1 MDAVLAKLRQIG
13 QIDDAA
19 FARWFVDQRR
29 TFKPLGK
36 RALKYEL
43 RKKGLDQKVIA
54 GILAEPAGEDTAPS
68 EADLATRALT
78 KKLSRLKMTAT
89 DAKSRFETK
98 TKLIQFLLTRGFD
111 YDVAKEVV
119 EKALKMEYTQ
129 D

>member
-1 MDAVLAKLRQIG
+1 
-13 QIDDAA
+13 
-19 FARWFVDQRR
+19 
-29 TFKPLGK
+29 
-36 RALKYEL
+36 
-43 RKKGLDQKVIA
+43 
-54 GILAEPAGEDTAPS
+54 
-68 EADLATRALT
+68 
-78 KKLSRLKMTAT
+78 MTAT